1 MKEWNMISQT
11 NGIQIQEW
19 VVTYNKVDFKSK
31 KIRRDKDHCIT
42 IKETIHQED
51 ILFINIYACD
61 ISYQFYKTIL
71 LDKNGEWAP
80 T

>member
-1 MKEWNMISQT
+1 MISQT
-11 NGIQIQEW
+11 NVIQTPEW
-19 VVTYNKVDFKSK
+19 VVTYNKVYFKTK
-31 KIRRDKDHCIT
+31 KIRVKDHYIT
-42 IKETIHQED
+42 IKESIHQED
-51 ILFINIYACD
+51 ILFVNSYSCD